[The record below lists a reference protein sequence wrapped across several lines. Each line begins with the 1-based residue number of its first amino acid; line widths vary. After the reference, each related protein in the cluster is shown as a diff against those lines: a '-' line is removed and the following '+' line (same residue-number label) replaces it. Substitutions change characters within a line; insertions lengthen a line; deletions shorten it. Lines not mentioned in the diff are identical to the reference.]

1 MYVEQVNVCNLGK
14 VILLVIV
21 IVVTSDILL
30 FVPELQLLGY

>member
-30 FVPELQLLGY
+30 FVPEFQLLGY

>member
-1 MYVEQVNVCNLGK
+1 MYVEQVNVCNVDK

-30 FVPELQLLGY
+30 FVPEFQLLGY